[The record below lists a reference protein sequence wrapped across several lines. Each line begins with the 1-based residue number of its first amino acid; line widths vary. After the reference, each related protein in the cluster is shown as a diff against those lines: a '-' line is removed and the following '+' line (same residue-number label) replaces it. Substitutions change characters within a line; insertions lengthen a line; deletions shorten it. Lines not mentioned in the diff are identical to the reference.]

1 MFAFTDRL
9 DRDPG
14 LGQIKSEPGSL
25 SEPEPG
31 SRPGRGRPGA
41 RAGRPGGRRPRALGA
56 AFVLAGLAMIPW
68 VCYLSATLPADARV
82 AHWSLAW
89 AGVDSGEA
97 LALFAT
103 GRFLLR
109 RDNRC
114 VLTAVGTAVLLL
126 VDAWFDVTSAAPG
139 PDLATAIV
147 MAVFAEIPI
156 ALVCAVLAARVL
168 RTPFPRG

>member
-1 MFAFTDRL
+1 M
-9 DRDPG
+9 
-14 LGQIKSEPGSL
+14 
-25 SEPEPG
+25 
-31 SRPGRGRPGA
+31 
-41 RAGRPGGRRPRALGA
+41 
-56 AFVLAGLAMIPW
+56 LAGLAMIPW
-68 VCYLSATLPADARV
+68 VFYLSVTLPASARD

-89 AGVDSGEA
+89 VGLDSCEA

-114 VLTAVGTAVLLL
+114 MLTAVGTAVLLL
-126 VDAWFDVTSAAPG
+126 VDAWFDVTSAASAA
-139 PDLATAIV
+139 DLATAIV
-147 MAVFAEIPI
+147 TAVFVEIPI

>member
-1 MFAFTDRL
+1 MFAVTDRL
-9 DRDPG
+9 DRDTV
-14 LGQIKSEPGSL
+14 LGRIGSEPR
-25 SEPEPG
+25 P
-31 SRPGRGRPGA
+31 RPGPGRPDR
-41 RAGRPGGRRPRALGA
+41 RADRPGGRRPSALGA

-68 VCYLSATLPADARV
+68 VFYLSATLPASARD
-82 AHWSLAW
+82 AHWPVAW
-89 AGVDSGEA
+89 VGLDSCEA

-114 VLTAVGTAVLLL
+114 VLTAVGSAVLLL

-139 PDLATAIV
+139 PDVATAIV
-147 MAVFAEIPI
+147 MAVFAEVPI

-168 RTPFPRG
+168 RTPFSRG

>member
-1 MFAFTDRL
+1 MLAVTDHL
-9 DRDPG
+9 DRDPD
-14 LGQIKSEPGSL
+14 LGRIGSEL
-25 SEPEPG
+25 EP
-31 SRPGRGRPGA
+31 RPGRGRPDA
-41 RAGRPGGRRPRALGA
+41 RADRPGGRRPSALGA

-68 VCYLSATLPADARV
+68 VFYLSVTLPASARD

-89 AGVDSGEA
+89 VGLDGCEA
-97 LALFAT
+97 VALFAT
-103 GRFLLR
+103 GWFLLR

-114 VLTAVGTAVLLL
+114 VLIAVGSAVLLL
-126 VDAWFDVTSAAPG
+126 VDAWFDVTSAATG

>member
-1 MFAFTDRL
+1 MLAVTDRL
-9 DRDPG
+9 DRNPV
-14 LGQIKSEPGSL
+14 LGRIGSEPA
-25 SEPEPG
+25 P
-31 SRPGRGRPGA
+31 RPGPGRPDA
-41 RAGRPGGRRPRALGA
+41 RADHPGGRRPSALGA

-68 VCYLSATLPADARV
+68 VFYLSVTLPASALD

-89 AGVDSGEA
+89 VGLDSGEA

-103 GRFLLR
+103 GQFLLR

-114 VLTAVGTAVLLL
+114 VLTAAGSAVLLL

-139 PDLATAIV
+139 PGLATAIV

>member
-1 MFAFTDRL
+1 MLAVTDRL
-9 DRDPG
+9 DRGPV
-14 LGQIKSEPGSL
+14 LGRIGSKPGS
-25 SEPEPG
+25 PPGPGRPNARADRTGG
-31 SRPGRGRPGA
+31 SRPS
-41 RAGRPGGRRPRALGA
+41 ALGA

-68 VCYLSATLPADARV
+68 VYYLSVTLPGSARDV
-82 AHWSLAW
+82 HWSLAW
-89 AGVDSGEA
+89 VGLDGWEA

-103 GRFLLR
+103 GWLLLR

-114 VLTAVGTAVLLL
+114 VLTAAGSAVLLL

-147 MAVFAEIPI
+147 MAVLAEAPI

>member
-1 MFAFTDRL
+1 MLAFTDRL
-9 DRDPG
+9 DRYP
-14 LGQIKSEPGSL
+14 I
-25 SEPEPG
+25 
-31 SRPGRGRPGA
+31 
-41 RAGRPGGRRPRALGA
+41 PGGRPPSAPGA

-68 VCYLSATLPADARV
+68 VFYLSVTLPASARD

-89 AGVDSGEA
+89 VGLDSCEA
-97 LALFAT
+97 LALLAT

-114 VLTAVGTAVLLL
+114 VLSAAGSAVLLL

-139 PDLATAIV
+139 PDLATATV
-147 MAVFAEIPI
+147 TAVFAEIPI

>member
-1 MFAFTDRL
+1 MLAVTDRL
-9 DRDPG
+9 DRDPV
-14 LGQIKSEPGSL
+14 LGRIGSEPG
-25 SEPEPG
+25 P
-31 SRPGRGRPGA
+31 RPGRGRPDA
-41 RAGRPGGRRPRALGA
+41 RSGGRRPSALGA

-68 VCYLSATLPADARV
+68 VFYLSVSLPTSARD

-89 AGVDSGEA
+89 VGLDSCEA

-114 VLTAVGTAVLLL
+114 VLTAVASAVLLL

-168 RTPFPRG
+168 RTPFPRS

>member
-1 MFAFTDRL
+1 
-9 DRDPG
+9 
-14 LGQIKSEPGSL
+14 
-25 SEPEPG
+25 
-31 SRPGRGRPGA
+31 
-41 RAGRPGGRRPRALGA
+41 
-56 AFVLAGLAMIPW
+56 VLAGLAMIPW
-68 VCYLSATLPADARV
+68 VCYLSATLPASALD

-89 AGVDSGEA
+89 VGLDSGEA

-114 VLTAVGTAVLLL
+114 VLTAAGSAVLLL

-147 MAVFAEIPI
+147 MAVFVEIPI

>member
-1 MFAFTDRL
+1 MSHGTTRCRETHAERPSASCVTRSATRAPGIAL
-9 DRDPG
+9 VRDPV
-14 LGQIKSEPGSL
+14 L
-25 SEPEPG
+25 
-31 SRPGRGRPGA
+31 
-41 RAGRPGGRRPRALGA
+41 GGRRPGALGA

-68 VCYLSATLPADARV
+68 VFYLSVTLPAREWD
-82 AHWSLAW
+82 AHWSLTW
-89 AGVDSGEA
+89 VGLDGCEA
-97 LALFAT
+97 LALFAI

-126 VDAWFDVTSAAPG
+126 VDAWFDVTSASSG

-147 MAVFAEIPI
+147 MAVFDEIPS

-168 RTPFPRG
+168 RSPFPRG

>member
-1 MFAFTDRL
+1 MFAVTGRL
-9 DRDPG
+9 DRDPV
-14 LGQIKSEPGSL
+14 LGRFGSEPG
-25 SEPEPG
+25 PRPG
-31 SRPGRGRPGA
+31 PGRADARPGR
-41 RAGRPGGRRPRALGA
+41 RRPSALGA

-68 VCYLSATLPADARV
+68 VCYLSATLPASARD

-89 AGVDSGEA
+89 VGLDSCEA

-109 RDNRC
+109 RDDRC

-147 MAVFAEIPI
+147 MAVFVEIPI